1 VFLEKTI
8 ENLKRK
14 LKKDTDAHRADVARV
29 LGENVALLK
38 EVNELRREA
47 KQARQREKAVAS
59 AAFSVAGTTGGDAA
73 ARSATGA
80 ATLSSARATPR
91 DGAGAGASAA
101 APSDIGLSADAA
113 REIESLRVELAE
125 ARLAVQI
132 RDARVRALEAGGFGS
147 EAPEA
152 FADDPE
158 LTAAAL
164 KIQASA
170 RGRAARKEVTRM
182 REAEE
187 ETRAAIKIQ
196 AAHRGKAA
204 RKEVEA
210 MREEQEAEEPP
221 PLDKED
227 SLGAI

>member
-1 VFLEKTI
+1 L
-8 ENLKRK
+8 
-14 LKKDTDAHRADVARV
+14 
-29 LGENVALLK
+29 
-38 EVNELRREA
+38 
-47 KQARQREKAVAS
+47 
-59 AAFSVAGTTGGDAA
+59 SV
-73 ARSATGA
+73 
-80 ATLSSARATPR
+80 
-91 DGAGAGASAA
+91 
-101 APSDIGLSADAA
+101 DAA

-125 ARLAVQI
+125 ARLEVQI
-132 RDARVRALEAGGFGS
+132 RDARVRALEAGAGLAGGVGGFGS

-152 FADDPE
+152 VDDPE

-210 MREEQEAEEPP
+210 MRQEQEAEEPP

>member
-1 VFLEKTI
+1 M
-8 ENLKRK
+8 
-14 LKKDTDAHRADVARV
+14 
-29 LGENVALLK
+29 
-38 EVNELRREA
+38 
-47 KQARQREKAVAS
+47 
-59 AAFSVAGTTGGDAA
+59 
-73 ARSATGA
+73 RSATGA
-80 ATLSSARATPR
+80 ANPASARA
-91 DGAGAGASAA
+91 AS
-101 APSDIGLSADAA
+101 PPPTDIGLSADAA

-132 RDARVRALEAGGFGS
+132 RDARVRALEAAEGRAGG
-147 EAPEA
+147 APGA
-152 FADDPE
+152 DDSASDDPE

-196 AAHRGKAA
+196 AVHRGKAA

-210 MREEQEAEEPP
+210 MREDQEAQEPP

>member
-1 VFLEKTI
+1 
-8 ENLKRK
+8 
-14 LKKDTDAHRADVARV
+14 
-29 LGENVALLK
+29 
-38 EVNELRREA
+38 
-47 KQARQREKAVAS
+47 
-59 AAFSVAGTTGGDAA
+59 
-73 ARSATGA
+73 
-80 ATLSSARATPR
+80 
-91 DGAGAGASAA
+91 
-101 APSDIGLSADAA
+101 
-113 REIESLRVELAE
+113 
-125 ARLAVQI
+125 
-132 RDARVRALEAGGFGS
+132 VRALEAGGFGS